1 MINKQINET
10 EEDIARDGVSVET
23 PKKKVSRLRRA
34 LKLGLFL
41 FYMLIIAEIAS
52 RAYWSIKYQERAMP
66 LFASWDD
73 WIDLF
78 YSEVRDSGVAEA
90 NPRQE
95 DESFDILLLGGSAL
109 DRVYT
114 SLADTK
120 LETPVL
126 QKQLSARLGRPVRV
140 FNLAHPAMTTRDS
153 LIKYRMLSEKGYRFD
168 LVMVYHGI
176 NDTRMNNIESEKFR
190 DDYTHSGYYAQFNRL
205 QAHRPILPYFT
216 LPYTLEYTVIHALSS
231 KKVGVYLP
239 KHRPSESQLVH
250 SADIKTAGAF
260 GKNIQAICDLANAQG
275 EPVLLMTF
283 AWYIP
288 SDYTREKCRAKELDY
303 ADCPRPSRVE
313 MWGSLEGVPKGIQ
326 AHNQAIRQAAKGNA
340 DVLLVDA
347 ELLVPQ
353 KGENFND
360 VCHLSEAGKRRL
372 MDAFLPAIIER
383 FGPSP
388 APEPSAEE
396 AP

>member
-1 MINKQINET
+1 MTHKET
-10 EEDIARDGVSVET
+10 PEPEKDIDRKEASGEA

-41 FYMLIIAEIAS
+41 LYMLIIAEIAS
-52 RAYWSIKYQERAMP
+52 RAYWSIKNQDRAMP

-78 YSEVRDSGVAEA
+78 YAEVRDSGVAET
-90 NPRQE
+90 NPRQD

-120 LETPVL
+120 LETPAL
-126 QKQLSARLGRPVRV
+126 QEKLSARLGKPVRV
-140 FNLAHPAMTTRDS
+140 FNLAAPAKTTRDS
-153 LIKYRMLSEKGYRFD
+153 LIKYRILSEKGYRFD
-168 LVMVYHGI
+168 LIMVYHGI
-176 NDTRMNNIESEKFR
+176 NDTRMNNIASEKFR
-190 DDYTHSGYYAQFNRL
+190 DDYTHSGYYAQFKRL

-216 LPYTLEYTVIHALSS
+216 LPYTLEYTIIHALSS
-231 KKVGVYLP
+231 KKIGVYLP
-239 KHRPSESQLVH
+239 KHRPSPSQLAH

-260 GKNIQAICDLANAQG
+260 GKNIQAILDLADSQS

-288 SDYTREKCRAKELDY
+288 SDYTREKCKAKKLDY

-313 MWGSLEGVPKGIQ
+313 MWGSLEGVPKGLQ
-326 AHNQAIRQAAKGNA
+326 AHNQAIRQSAKGQA

-347 ELLVPQ
+347 ELLIPK

-360 VCHLSEAGKRRL
+360 VCHLSEAGKQRL
-372 MDAFLPAIIER
+372 MDAFLPAIIDR
-383 FGPSP
+383 FAPSP
-388 APEPSAEE
+388 APEPPATE